1 MKASANVEIKVD
13 RKTVTAYLSG
23 EIDHHNAPELRRKI
37 DEAVNNRLPELLVL
51 DFGAVN
57 FMDSSG
63 IGLVMGRYRLIE
75 GLNCKMYIINLSGH
89 AYKVMRLAGLGK
101 IAVRLK
107 KNPVLQSRRLKSS
120 GKTLSESRR
129 SASLQKNSTPTVM
142 RLHSLSI
149 FRHLRCR

>member
-51 DFGAVN
+51 DFGAVS

-89 AYKVMRLAGLGK
+89 AYKVMRLAGLEK
-101 IAVRLK
+101 IAVLQEK
-107 KNPVLQSRRLKSS
+107 KKEV
-120 GKTLSESRR
+120 
-129 SASLQKNSTPTVM
+129 STK
-142 RLHSLSI
+142 
-149 FRHLRCR
+149 